1 MAPIVIAVTPGMLAS
16 LAGSWVASGIVLGL
30 TYKRLMHKQ
39 QRELQKLEKNQQEL
53 EERLALLQQEE
64 ASPEIVTVSEIP
76 ERISA
81 ENVDTTK
88 HVFLKHLLQNNLQLQ
103 ADIQAA
109 NSTTM
114 D

>member
-30 TYKRLMHKQ
+30 SYKRLMRKQ
-39 QRELQKLEKNQQEL
+39 QQELQKLEKNQQEL
-53 EERLALLQQEE
+53 EERLALLQQQEE

-76 ERISA
+76 KRISA
-81 ENVDTTK
+81 ENADTTK
-88 HVFLKHLLQNNLQLQ
+88 HVFLKHLLHNNLQLQ

-109 NSTTM
+109 K
-114 D
+114 